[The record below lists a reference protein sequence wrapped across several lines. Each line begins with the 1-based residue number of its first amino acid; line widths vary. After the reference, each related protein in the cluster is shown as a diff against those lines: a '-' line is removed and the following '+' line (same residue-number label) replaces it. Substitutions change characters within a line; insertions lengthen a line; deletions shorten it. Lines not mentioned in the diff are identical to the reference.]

1 MIKVI
6 SNFKNQYI
14 IKGTKFES
22 LQSYNSII
30 ILKYKGRVYLD
41 EYYWNYSKTTGKHR
55 NDFLNENIK
64 TTRLKIISGIY
75 KLKNLNK

>member
-30 ILKYKGRVYLD
+30 IFKYKGRVYLD